1 LISDSS
7 YVIDGFDRQR
17 TKYHGTAKNAA
28 TCEPTFQPSIVVK
41 KYLQLAIVKFLR
53 KLMNDG
59 SERYVVTNEEE
70 VYKFLEIEIEEITKN
85 NLIHH
90 NYSL

>member
-1 LISDSS
+1 
-7 YVIDGFDRQR
+7 
-17 TKYHGTAKNAA
+17 
-28 TCEPTFQPSIVVK
+28 
-41 KYLQLAIVKFLR
+41 
-53 KLMNDG
+53 MNDG